1 MSVLARVAAPLLPLV
16 TEEIYGGLHGADAAS
31 VHLTDWP
38 TVEELPADDD
48 LVDAMDLVRDVC
60 SATLSV
66 RKAHQRRV
74 RLPLQSVTVATPD
87 AERLAD
93 FVDVIADEV
102 NVRRVELTTDVGS
115 VASERLQLVPA
126 KLGPRLGKD
135 VQRVI
140 KAHKAGD
147 WSADGDV
154 VTVGGVELQDGEYT
168 LDLVASGDQASA
180 GLGGHS
186 GVIALDID
194 VTDELEIEGRARDL
208 VRLVQQARRDADLDV
223 SDRIV
228 LTVEATEPWIVAID
242 AHRDLIAGE
251 TLATSLRTTRVDGDV
266 EVEPVITVSVG
277 S

>member
-1 MSVLARVAAPLLPLV
+1 MPSTDV
-16 TEEIYGGLHGADAAS
+16 AS
-31 VHLTDWP
+31 V
-38 TVEELPADDD
+38 
-48 LVDAMDLVRDVC
+48 
-60 SATLSV
+60 AT
-66 RKAHQRRV
+66 
-74 RLPLQSVTVATPD
+74 
-87 AERLAD
+87 
-93 FVDVIADEV
+93 
-102 NVRRVELTTDVGS
+102 
-115 VASERLQLVPA
+115 ERLQLVPA

-140 KAHKAGD
+140 QAHKAGD

-154 VTVGGVELQDGEYT
+154 VSVGGVELQDGEYT

-180 GLGGHS
+180 GLGGHP
-186 GVIALDID
+186 GVIALDIE

-228 LTVEATEPWIVAID
+228 LTVEATEPWIAAID

-251 TLATSLRTTRVDGDV
+251 TLTTSLRATRVDGDV